1 MLKKYFKGFF
11 TVKYIDDAIFVIF
24 FWLVLIFG
32 GMSLIHNV
40 GKYLEIYY
48 PQYVLPF
55 ACVCISIIVLTVIGP
70 LLRECFLDFKAT
82 GSIFKSRNQK

>member
-11 TVKYIDDAIFVIF
+11 TIKSTEDVIFVIF

-32 GMSLIHNV
+32 GMSLIPTV
-40 GKYLEIYY
+40 GKDLETYY

-55 ACVCISIIVLTVIGP
+55 GCICISIIVLTVIGP

-82 GSIFKSRNQK
+82 GSIFKSRHQK